1 MMIST
6 FPTNYM
12 LVICTSLYL
21 YSLSNS
27 WAKDQTGIGNRGTRQ
42 KRGWYK

>member
-1 MMIST
+1 MTIST

-12 LVICTSLYL
+12 LVICASL

-27 WAKDQTGIGNRGTRQ
+27 RAKDQTGIGNRGMKQ